1 MKINTPVTQQE
12 VFLQPGKPIVS
23 KTDLKGSITY
33 VNQSFVDISGFGREE
48 LLGNNHNMVR
58 HPDMPPEA
66 FAWLWN
72 TIKQGKPWRGLVK
85 NRCKNGDFYWVEAY
99 VTPIR
104 ENGRITGYMS
114 VRNAPAR
121 EEVNACDTL
130 YKNIREGRAMLPPRP
145 FNINDFPFYTR
156 LNLVFSTIFLLLGGS
171 SAYYLTQADSMLDHI
186 VAAIAGVGTALT
198 MVASLWLHRYLKR
211 FLRQTSTA
219 LEKISE
225 GNFNFSSSV
234 ENHDEFGSVLNEIE
248 SMRINLR
255 AIIADVMLAAKTVDS
270 GSHQVAMEMEE
281 LEKRSNEQTDRV
293 TGVSAA
299 TEEMHQ
305 SIAQASELTQSA
317 AQMAELTTA
326 TVQRGSE
333 HMNDSIASVEKI
345 VQVVNNS
352 RTTLLNLNVSTQ
364 RIGQISLTIKDV
376 ADQTN
381 LLALN
386 AAIEAARAG
395 EQGRGFAVVAD
406 EVRKLAERT
415 ARSTLDIGETV
426 QNIQQI
432 TTTAVS
438 TLEEAVT
445 EVGRGT
451 QYIHE
456 SSSNLTDILKASIKS
471 KEMSNEVS
479 HMLHEQAVAMEDIT
493 QHMSE
498 IYTLA
503 ATNAEGVRKTG
514 TITDELAITATELDL
529 LVKHFEKSL

>member
-12 VFLQPGKPIVS
+12 IFLQPGKPIVS
-23 KTDLKGSITY
+23 KTDLKGALTY
-33 VNQSFVDISGFGREE
+33 VNQSFVDISGFSRDE
-48 LLGNNHNMVR
+48 LLGKNHNLVR

-66 FAWLWN
+66 FAWLWH
-72 TIKQGKPWRGLVK
+72 TVKQGMPWRGMVK

-104 ENGRITGYMS
+104 ENGRVTGYMS
-114 VRNAPAR
+114 VRNVPAR
-121 EEVNACDTL
+121 DEVNTSEAL
-130 YKNIREGRAMLPPRP
+130 YKAIREGRATLPKRG
-145 FNINDFPFYTR
+145 FKLDDLSLYTR
-156 LNLVFSTIFLLLGGS
+156 LDIIFASMFVMLGGS
-171 SAYYLTQADSMLDHI
+171 SAYYFLQATTTLDHL
-186 VAAIAGVGTALT
+186 VAAVAGCGTLLT
-198 MVASLWLHRYLKR
+198 VAASLWLRGKVKR
-211 FLRQTSTA
+211 FIRKTSSA

-225 GNFNFSSSV
+225 GNFAFTVGADNR
-234 ENHDEFGSVLNEIE
+234 DEFAYVLNEIE

-255 AIIADVMLAAKTVDS
+255 AIVADVMLAAKSVDN
-270 GSHQVAMEMEE
+270 GSQQLVSEMQY
-281 LEKRSNEQTDRV
+281 LLQRSIEQSDRV
-293 TGVSAA
+293 TGTSAA

-305 SIAQASELTQSA
+305 SIAQASELTKKASE
-317 AQMAELTTA
+317 MADATSA
-326 TVQRGSE
+326 TVQIGSQ
-333 HMNDSIASVEKI
+333 HMDNSIASVEKI

-352 RTTLLNLNVSTQ
+352 RSTLLNLNESTQ

-415 ARSTLDIGETV
+415 ARSTLDISETV
-426 QNIQQI
+426 QNIKQI

-438 TLEEAVT
+438 TLEDAVT

-451 QYIHE
+451 QHIQE
-456 SSSNLTDILKASIKS
+456 SSNNLADIFKASSKS
-471 KEMSNEVS
+471 KEMSNEISV
-479 HMLHEQAVAMEDIT
+479 MLQEQAVATEDIA
-493 QHMSE
+493 QHMNE

-503 ATNAEGVRKTG
+503 SSNAEGVRKTKNV
-514 TITDELAITATELDL
+514 TEELAHTASELDL

>member
-12 VFLQPGKPIVS
+12 VFLQAGKPIVS

-33 VNQSFVDISGFGREE
+33 VNQSFIDISGFSREE
-48 LLGNNHNMVR
+48 LIGNNHNMVR

-72 TIKQGKPWRGLVK
+72 TIKQDLPWRGLVK

-104 ENGRITGYMS
+104 ENGRTTGYMS

-121 EEVNACDTL
+121 DEVNTCETL
-130 YKNIREGRAMLPPRP
+130 YKNIREGRATIPQPA
-145 FNINDFPFYTR
+145 FNVNNYSLYTR
-156 LNLVFSTIFLLLGGS
+156 LNILFATMFLILGGS
-171 SAYYLTQADSMLDHI
+171 SAYYFSQANNMLDHI
-186 VAAIAGVGTALT
+186 VAAIAGLGTLLT
-198 MVASLWLHRYLKR
+198 VAASLWLRATIKQ
-211 FLRQTSTA
+211 FIRQTSTA
-219 LEKISE
+219 LEKIAE
-225 GNFNFSSSV
+225 GNFTFSV
-234 ENHDEFGSVLNEIE
+234 RADYRDELGTVLNKIE

-255 AIIADVMLAAKTVDS
+255 AIIADVMLAAKVVDT
-270 GSHQVAMEMEE
+270 GSHHVAAEMTE
-281 LEKRSNEQTDRV
+281 LLRRSTEQADRV

-305 SIAQASELTQSA
+305 SIAQASELTRSA
-317 AQMAELTTA
+317 TQMADVTTA
-326 TVQRGSE
+326 TVQQGSD
-333 HMNDSIASVEKI
+333 HMSDSIASVEKI

-352 RTTLLNLNVSTQ
+352 RTTLLNLNESTK

-415 ARSTLDIGETV
+415 AHSTLDIGETV

-432 TTTAVS
+432 TATAIN
-438 TLEEAVT
+438 TLEDAVA

-451 QYIHE
+451 QFIQE
-456 SSSNLTDILKASIKS
+456 SSSNLAEILKASIKS

-479 HMLHEQAVAMEDIT
+479 VMLHEQAVAMEDIA
-493 QHMSE
+493 QHMNE

-503 ATNAEGVRKTG
+503 STNAEGVRKTG
-514 TITDELAITATELDL
+514 NITGELAHTASEMDL